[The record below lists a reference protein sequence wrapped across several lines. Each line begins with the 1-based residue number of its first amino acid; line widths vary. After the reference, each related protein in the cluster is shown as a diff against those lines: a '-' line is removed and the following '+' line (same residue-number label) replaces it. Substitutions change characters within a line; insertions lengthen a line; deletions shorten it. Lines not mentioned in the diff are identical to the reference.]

1 MAFSFME
8 TVMSDKKEI
17 ATLSI
22 KISVDSTDLD
32 KLEAQLKRIA
42 GLMVRTGLKEPAKG
56 GFVIDPYFGVNDGQV
71 FINSAFITSTTISD
85 AMQKAAK
92 EGARRGAEQARFEI
106 TTGINDNHEQSSAI
120 AKLDVSEGG
129 GVVYVD
135 KLEAVPLS
143 KAAKATI
150 ASISESISH
159 EESEF
164 DKYKQQVES
173 EFKQLQSLIIAM
185 QHTQASSD
193 MAMASAIEQVRADIQ
208 SAKSGW
214 L

>member
-1 MAFSFME
+1 
-8 TVMSDKKEI
+8 MSDKKEI

-85 AMQKAAK
+85 AMQKAEK

-106 TTGINDNHEQSSAI
+106 TTGINDNHEQSSAM

-135 KLEAVPLS
+135 RLEAVPLS

-164 DKYKQQVES
+164 DKYKQQVEAN
-173 EFKQLQSLIIAM
+173 FNQLQSSITAI
-185 QHTQASSD
+185 QYTQASSD

>member
-1 MAFSFME
+1 
-8 TVMSDKKEI
+8 MSDKKEI

-32 KLEAQLKRIA
+32 KLEARLKRIA

-106 TTGINDNHEQSSAI
+106 TTGINDNHEQSSAM

-150 ASISESISH
+150 ASVSESISH

-193 MAMASAIEQVRADIQ
+193 MANAGAIEQARAEIKNR
-208 SAKSGW
+208 SIA

>member
-1 MAFSFME
+1 MPN
-8 TVMSDKKEI
+8 KKEI

-106 TTGINDNHEQSSAI
+106 TTGINDNHEQSSAM
-120 AKLDVSEGG
+120 AKLDVSEVG

-135 KLEAVPLS
+135 RLEAVPLS

-164 DKYKQQVES
+164 DKYKQQVEAN
-173 EFKQLQSLIIAM
+173 FNQLQASITAI
-185 QHTQASSD
+185 QHTQASFE
-193 MAMASAIEQVRADIQ
+193 MANASAIEQIRADIQ

>member
-1 MAFSFME
+1 
-8 TVMSDKKEI
+8 MSDKKEI